1 MSGAINHYQ
10 CLFAWTNW
18 SMLRSESKHECQR
31 GRQDFGRSR
40 ACSSQ
45 VCLCIHF
52 HSKHSVNYYLCSTF
66 IVAGQDTTSHA
77 LSRLLHLLATHPE
90 VQSRLREEIVHA
102 REECNGQE
110 FDYDTLMG
118 LPYLDAI
125 CRETLRVFPPITHVM
140 RL

>member
-1 MSGAINHYQ
+1 MR
-10 CLFAWTNW
+10 
-18 SMLRSESKHECQR
+18 RSESKHERRR

-40 ACSSQ
+40 ACSSR

-52 HSKHSVNYYLCSTF
+52 HPKHPADYYYLCSTF

-77 LSRLLHLLATHPE
+77 VSRLLHLLATHPE
-90 VQSRLREEIVHA
+90 VQSRLREEIVYA
-102 REECNGQE
+102 RKECNGQE

-125 CRETLRVFPPITHVM
+125 CRETLRV
-140 RL
+140 